1 MAKIR
6 EASPE
11 LWEFA
16 ENLINRAVSQG
27 YLAND

>member
-16 ENLINRAVSQG
+16 ENLINNAVSQG
-27 YLAND
+27 FLADD